1 MKFTRTRLI
10 ETIDAALK
18 RDDVAQAD
26 RELAEENVR
35 AENLT
40 RWTEEEWPKWKAY
53 RDELSRLIRR
63 GNPIRSQDVPERPES
78 FRDDEDRYG
87 HLHNAMLKARRENP
101 ILGADRRVELEAIK
115 STLEAILDDEVTD
128 SQLGRLGFGAASI
141 SRIFRAATVEGA

>member
-10 ETIDAALK
+10 ETIDAALE
-18 RDDVAQAD
+18 RDTQAQAA
-26 RELAEENVR
+26 RAEAEEKVR
-35 AENLT
+35 ADNLT
-40 RWTEEEWPKWKAY
+40 KWTAEEWPKWKAY

-63 GNPIRSQDVPERPES
+63 GNPIRHEDVPSTPAT

-87 HLHNAMLKARRENP
+87 NLRDGMNKARRAHP
-101 ILGADRRVELEAIK
+101 ILGTDRRIELEAIK

-128 SQLGRLGFGAASI
+128 SQLGRLGFGASSI